1 MKISEY
7 LEGLAKEA
15 KETTHEYH
23 QAQTRLEDFMDSL
36 PKPLTTTVNAIN
48 REKRRELYTEMR
60 RLIAD
65 RNRTQALAEAAY
77 QRWEVERLDAL
88 RTEVQGFCYI
98 CFSPIAEEC
107 EHLG

>member
-7 LEGLAKEA
+7 LENLGTEA
-15 KETTHEYH
+15 KETTLEYH

-36 PKPLTTTVNAIN
+36 PKPLTTTVNPIN

-65 RNRTQALAEAAY
+65 RNRTKAQAETAY
-77 QRWEVERLDAL
+77 QRWEDEKLDAL
-88 RTEVQGFCYI
+88 RTEFQGFCYI
-98 CFSPIAEEC
+98 CLSPIKEEC